1 MPSLREQIKKFVPA
15 SVLDRYHFVLANL
28 ASWIYRNPSRDLIVI
43 GVTGTNGKTTTS
55 YAIAKALEASGAK
68 TGCTTT
74 AILKVGDREWLND
87 TKMTMPGRFFL
98 HRMLREMVDEGCR
111 YAVIET
117 SSQGIV
123 QHRQLGIQYDI
134 AVFTNLTPE
143 HIESHGG
150 FENYKR
156 CKRKLFEHLAAL
168 PPKTINGQRIPR
180 AAVINAESEYGEY
193 YASTPGLTNVHWY
206 GIEKGSGLKANHLEL
221 SPNGSQSEVNGYPM
235 QLTMPGRYNVENM
248 LAALAVCQVVG
259 VSLESAIK
267 RVEKIQGLPG
277 RFERVNIGQPWTV
290 IIDYA
295 PEPESLKQFYAALA
309 SVPHQRLIHVL
320 GSCGGGRDIARR
332 PVLGSMAGETA
343 DIVIVTNEDPY
354 DDDPQQIIDA
364 VASGALSAGKQEGKN
379 LFKISDRREA
389 IERAMSFAEPNDL
402 VVMTGK
408 GCETWMCVANDK
420 KLPWSE
426 REAAEAG
433 IRAAMQRS
441 FSHPTSPA

>member
-1 MPSLREQIKKFVPA
+1 MPSLRERIKRFLPA
-15 SVLDRYHFVLANL
+15 NALDHYHLALAHL
-28 ASWIYRNPSRDLIVI
+28 ASWIYRNPSRQLIVI

-68 TGCTTT
+68 VGCTTT

-87 TKMTMPGRFFL
+87 TKMTMPGRFFIQ
-98 HRMLREMVDEGCR
+98 RMLRQMVDAGCH

-123 QHRQLGIQYDI
+123 QHRQVGILYDV

-150 FENYKR
+150 FENYKQ
-156 CKRKLFEHLAAL
+156 CKRKLFEYLAAL
-168 PPKTINGQRIPR
+168 PPKTLKGQLVPR

-206 GIEKGSGLKANHLEL
+206 GIEKGPGLKAAHLEL
-221 SPNGSQSEVNGYPM
+221 QPDGSHSEVNGYPM
-235 QLTMPGRYNVENM
+235 KLSMPGRYNVENM
-248 LAALAVCQVVG
+248 LAALSVCQVLRVP
-259 VSLESAIK
+259 LEAAIK
-267 RVEKIQGLPG
+267 RIEKIQGLPG
-277 RFERVNIGQPWTV
+277 RFERVNSGQPWTV

-295 PEPESLKQFYAALA
+295 PEPESLKQFYTAVA
-309 SVPHQRLIHVL
+309 SVPHKRLIHVL
-320 GSCGGGRDIARR
+320 GSCGGGRDVARR
-332 PVLGSMAGETA
+332 PILGRMAGETA

-354 DDDPQQIIDA
+354 DDDPAQIIRE
-364 VASGALSAGKQEGKN
+364 VAAGALAVGKEEGKT
-379 LFKISDRREA
+379 LFTLMDRRAA
-389 IERAMSFAEPNDL
+389 IAHAMSLAQPEDL

-408 GCETWMCVANDK
+408 GCETWMCVANDQ
-420 KLPWSE
+420 KLPWNE

-433 IRAAMQRS
+433 IQAALAQRASSIQN
-441 FSHPTSPA
+441 